1 MFGIFRLTAV
11 LHAVICLL
19 DRNTVAWYPFSLIF
33 LPFLSSFNTFIETLP
48 VLFYL
53 TICFFLS
60 PCSWYHSGVVVRDP
74 WLPTLWHDTYAVWD
88 SSAFRDCFISF
99 FLDRCRLLFVWLV
112 FPLTGPR
119 VLGITVVLY
128 SEIATLW
135 LDGHSVWDSSAFRAR
150 FISVM
155 VLCHSRF
162 LWRVCVPTGSRVLG
176 ITVVYLFEN
185 LGWSSLMFDMM
196 FGNFRLTAVWLALI
210 CLLDRDTVAWWP
222 LSLRFL
228 CF

>member
-1 MFGIFRLTAV
+1 MR
-11 LHAVICLL
+11 
-19 DRNTVAWYPFSLIF
+19 
-33 LPFLSSFNTFIETLP
+33 SSACWIA
-48 VLFYL
+48 
-53 TICFFLS
+53 
-60 PCSWYHSGVVVRDP
+60 
-74 WLPTLWHDTYAVWD
+74 TLWHDTYAVWD

-162 LWRVCVPTGSRVLG
+162 FWRVCVPTGSRVLG
-176 ITVVYLFEN
+176 ITVACLFEI
-185 LGWSSLMFDMM
+185 LGWSTLIFDVM
-196 FGNFRLTAVWLALI
+196 FGNFRLTAVLHALI
-210 CLLDRDTVAWWP
+210 CLLDRNTVACVP
-222 LSLRFL
+222 FLSSFNNFMETLPVFLYLTNCVFSCLRVF
-228 CF
+228 CFTLVH

>member
-1 MFGIFRLTAV
+1 MR
-11 LHAVICLL
+11 
-19 DRNTVAWYPFSLIF
+19 
-33 LPFLSSFNTFIETLP
+33 SSACWIA
-48 VLFYL
+48 
-53 TICFFLS
+53 
-60 PCSWYHSGVVVRDP
+60 
-74 WLPTLWHDTYAVWD
+74 TLWHDTYAVWD

-162 LWRVCVPTGSRVLG
+162 FWRVCVPTGSRVLG
-176 ITVVYLFEN
+176 ITVACLFEI
-185 LGWSSLMFDMM
+185 LGWSTLIFDVM
-196 FGNFRLTAVWLALI
+196 FGNFRLTAVLHALI
-210 CLLDRDTVAWWP
+210 CLLDRNTVAWYP
-222 LSLRFL
+222 FSLIFVPFLSSINNFMETLPVFLYLTNCVFSCLRVF
-228 CF
+228 CFTLVH